1 MRDLAFA
8 LVIFTVFP
16 LAFARPF
23 NAYLLW
29 GWTGMLAPTAY
40 FYGFMAEAR
49 INLVMAL
56 TTIGLVL
63 LGRVKW
69 DNYQNNRVSWLYLM
83 LALHAT
89 MVFAFGYSN
98 NPFNAQ
104 YYDILIKGLVFCLF
118 MPFFVRDRIH
128 FHSMLIVIV
137 LGLGIHGA
145 LNGLKTLASAGGHN
159 MEGPVGTM
167 IFDRNHLST
176 ALAMVLPIIYYLH
189 AYTEKR
195 WVRLILLGGFCTVVL
210 AILGGG
216 SRAGFV
222 TLAVVGLWLILTSPK
237 KRLALLLFGLAAI
250 LFLAYAPQEWTSR
263 LATISEAEEDA
274 SFMGR
279 MIAWQ
284 ISSAIGLAHPIF
296 GGGFHAVQIQ
306 YVWEAFKATPGLLGF
321 MNLPVP
327 EFFPKAAHSIYFE
340 LLGDMGFVGLFIFL
354 MVMAQAFFGRYS
366 IARMARQLGQSFQW
380 AHDMANMLL
389 LSALAFMVGG
399 AAVSLSYFEVIYII
413 IMLLEL
419 LRVHVKRC
427 LHDQA
432 VRRL

>member
-8 LVIFTVFP
+8 LVILAVFP

-69 DNYQNNRVSWLYLM
+69 IDYQKNRVSWWYLIF
-83 LALHAT
+83 ALHAT
-89 MVFAFGYSN
+89 IAFLFGYKN
-98 NPFNAQ
+98 NPFNAH
-104 YYDILIKGLVFCLF
+104 YYDILVKGLVFCMF

-128 FHSMLIVIV
+128 FHSILIVIV

-145 LNGLKTLASAGGHN
+145 LNGLKTLVSAGGHN

-167 IFDRNHLST
+167 ISDRNHLSIS
-176 ALAMVLPIIYYLH
+176 LAMVLPIIYYLH
-189 AYTEKR
+189 AYTERR
-195 WVRLILLGGFCTVVL
+195 WVRLVLLGGFCTVVL

-250 LFLAYAPQEWTSR
+250 LFWAYAPQEWTSR
-263 LATISEAEEDA
+263 LSTISDAEEDA

-306 YVWEAFKATPGLLGF
+306 SVWDAFKATPGLLGF

-340 LLGDMGFVGLFIFL
+340 LLGDMGFVGLFFFL
-354 MVMAQAFFGRYS
+354 CILAQAFFSRLS
-366 IARMARQLGQSFQW
+366 IARMAKQLGQSFRW

-389 LSALAFMVGG
+389 LSVLAFMVGG
-399 AAVSLSYFEVIYII
+399 ATVSLSYFEMIYMI

-432 VRRL
+432 ARLL